1 MLRAIVY
8 LLYFIFAILLN
19 SVGILIQKSINVYGV
34 THSQAGNLEGF
45 KDLSIAIVSFIAGIY
60 LPKLGYKKGLLTG
73 LIFVL
78 LGCITMYFANSFWAV
93 KVMFACTGFAFALV
107 KVAIYALISS
117 SSDNK
122 EVLNKFLS
130 TVESVFMVGVATAYL
145 IFPLFYS
152 DTNPDQWLHIYLLL
166 SVLIL
171 IAIALVAKKD
181 FKPYELFSHDAS
193 YSGLKDQL
201 SILRQPVIFIFAIC
215 AFLYVMTEQ
224 GIMSWLPTFNEQVL
238 QLPEKLSVNMAV
250 ILALSIALGRY
261 IAGNIGERIQWIWIL
276 QACLGVAFLMIIF
289 LLPKT
294 EDLPVLNIQSF
305 GDIPWIAFVFPMIGL
320 FLAPIYPLMNAAIL
334 SITDKD
340 KFTQMAG
347 ILTFFSAIGGT
358 LGSKITG
365 VLFEKLDGGQAF
377 YFALIPLALL
387 AISLFILH
395 KKTSHAR

>member
-19 SVGILIQKSINVYGV
+19 SVGILIQKSINFYGV

-45 KDLSIAIVSFIAGIY
+45 KDLSIAIVSFVAGMY
-60 LPKLGYKKGLLTG
+60 LPKLGYKKGILLG
-73 LIFVL
+73 LFLVL
-78 LGCITMYFANSFWAV
+78 LGCITMFFANAFWAV

-107 KVAIYALISS
+107 KVSIYAIISS
-117 SSDNK
+117 SSSNQ
-122 EVLNKFLS
+122 EALNKFLS
-130 TVESVFMVGVATAYL
+130 TVESVFMLGIATAYF

-152 DTNPDQWLHIYLLL
+152 DTNPNQWLQIYLLL
-166 SVLIL
+166 SILVLI
-171 IAIALVAKKD
+171 AMALVAKKD
-181 FKPYELFSHDAS
+181 FTPYELFNHDTS

-224 GIMSWLPTFNEQVL
+224 GIMSWLPTFNEKVL
-238 QLPEKLSVNMAV
+238 NLPEKLSVNMAI

-261 IAGNIGERIQWIWIL
+261 LAGNLGEKIKWIWIL
-276 QACLGVAFLMIIF
+276 QVCLAVAFLMIVF
-289 LLPKT
+289 LLPQT
-294 EDLPVLNIQSF
+294 EGLPILNIQSF
-305 GDIPWIAFVFPMIGL
+305 KDIPWIAFVFPMIGL

-334 SITDKD
+334 SVTDKD

-365 VLFEKLDGGQAF
+365 VLFEQLEGGQAF

-387 AISLFILH
+387 AVSLFILH
-395 KKTSHAR
+395 KKTGHDK